1 MAAAAEPP
9 DVCVAH
15 LVWKPLGFDVF
26 EAFLD
31 SYRAHRAGIGHE
43 LVLVFKGFSFG
54 DERKEYTTLVEDV
67 PHRPL
72 DVPGDGF
79 DITPYFAVARELGH
93 RYLCFLNSYSR
104 VVADDWLAMLHAQIE
119 QPGVGLVGA
128 SGSFESPLEGHRR
141 HVAGVR
147 YGRRPS
153 GLRRRLADRRLAT
166 SLERDFEPFPNP
178 HIRTNGFMLERTA
191 MLDLRFGGE
200 QTKLDSLR
208 FESGKESMTRQVL
221 GHGLDVRIVG
231 RDGEGYAIGRWPESR
246 TFRAGDQENLLIA
259 DNRTDQY
266 ADADAGFRAFLHEL
280 AWGC

>member
-15 LVWKPLGFDVF
+15 LVWKPLGVEVF
-26 EAFLD
+26 EAFVD
-31 SYRAHRAGIGHE
+31 SYRGHRAGIGHE
-43 LVLVFKGFSFG
+43 LVLVFKDFSFG

-67 PHRPL
+67 PHRPHE
-72 DVPGDGF
+72 VSGDGY
-79 DITPYFAVARELGH
+79 DITAYFAVAQELGH

-104 VVADDWLAMLHAQIE
+104 VVADDWLAMLHGQID

-128 SGSFESPLEGHRR
+128 SGSFESPLEGHLR
-141 HVAGVR
+141 HVARVR

-178 HIRTNGFMLERTA
+178 HVRTNGFMLERTA

-221 GHGLDVRIVG
+221 GRGLDVRIVG

-259 DNRTDQY
+259 DNRTRQY
-266 ADADAGFRAFLHEL
+266 QQAPPARRAQLRRNT
-280 AWGC
+280 WGA